1 MPLPV
6 SQANGFEC
14 IYPPCPF
21 GASAPFFPNYLSIPY
36 KKIRPD
42 IAEHKPKRSF
52 ASPPFPTTRLDLGT
66 VALPLHQLPLRSPTP
81 IRLPTPLPRS
91 LRSFGQS
98 NPSFPFRQGL
108 DHSSSRPYPV
118 GFSVSLFLSY
128 HRDPR
133 GHMPQNNLCLHFL
146 DVLPALSTRPR
157 KLLDQILLP
166 HDRFFF
172 YSDRKLSPTPVY
184 LADCSSA

>member
-1 MPLPV
+1 MTSPV

-21 GASAPFFPNYLSIPY
+21 GASAPFFPNHLSIPY

-42 IAEHKPKRSF
+42 IAEHKPRRSF
-52 ASPPFPTTRLDLGT
+52 TSPPFSPTLLDFGPI
-66 VALPLHQLPLRSPTP
+66 ALPLHQLPLRSPTP
-81 IRLPTPLPRS
+81 IGLPTPFSRS
-91 LRSFGQS
+91 LGRFGLS
-98 NPSFPFRQGL
+98 NPSFPFCQGFDHPFSRPHPIGFSGSFFL
-108 DHSSSRPYPV
+108 SDHS
-118 GFSVSLFLSY
+118 
-128 HRDPR
+128 DPC
-133 GHMPQNNLCLHFL
+133 GQMPQNNFCLYFL
-146 DVLPALSTRPR
+146 DVLSPLSTRPR

-166 HDRFFF
+166 NDRFFF